1 MKNLRKITVL
11 KILEI
16 KESVLSP
23 GNWHRQPTVT
33 IILSKRKAAFRLCG
47 KPPDVRYK
55 APLVDRGPCLWPLI
69 RLSLGPGLLVSF
81 YEDDM
86 SSIRQRDV

>member
-1 MKNLRKITVL
+1 ML

-33 IILSKRKAAFRLCG
+33 RKAAFRFCG

-55 APLVDRGPCLWPLI
+55 APLVDRGPCLWPLV

-86 SSIRQRDV
+86 SSFRQRDV